1 MASFSVT
8 DKIEISFSSTVN
20 GLISE
25 EIVFRLPGSFTSF
38 GITFFKKSEPGSIE
52 TANVIR
58 ARTPTAIPTKAFLF
72 NDLRRFTLLLN
83 VELKRLI
90 VKTLENNF
98 MQYHQAVK
106 IGQERARKS
115 QMNLFNHAG
124 FAMLTLTVKKSEGKF
139 VPVGE
144 QEFVAVVNKPEGWV
158 TVIVDEEGYAKAQS
172 KVLEESDARE
182 ILKKAV
188 AAGIL
193 EYIGKVKLV

>member
-1 MASFSVT
+1 M
-8 DKIEISFSSTVN
+8 
-20 GLISE
+20 
-25 EIVFRLPGSFTSF
+25 
-38 GITFFKKSEPGSIE
+38 
-52 TANVIR
+52 
-58 ARTPTAIPTKAFLF
+58 
-72 NDLRRFTLLLN
+72 
-83 VELKRLI
+83 KRLI
-90 VKTLENNF
+90 VETLENNF
-98 MQYHQAVK
+98 VQYHQAVR

-172 KVLEESDARE
+172 KVLEENVARE

-188 AAGIL
+188 VAGIP
-193 EYIGKVKLV
+193 EYAGKVRLV